1 MTGTAATEA
10 EEFQKIYNLDVLE
23 IPTNKLSLRDDLADQ
38 IYMTEEAKWET
49 VTEKIKELNI
59 KDSYPCRYYYD

>member
-23 IPTNKLSLRDDLADQ
+23 IPTNKLSLRM
-38 IYMTEEAKWET
+38 I
-49 VTEKIKELNI
+49 
-59 KDSYPCRYYYD
+59 